1 MEGRWRAR
9 ERVWMRWKECWRLMG
24 SCGSRWSSFASM
36 RNENSKRKKEN
47 EGERE
52 AFSRLSERAELSRVG
67 TS

>member
-1 MEGRWRAR
+1 MEGRSRAR
-9 ERVWMRWKECWRLMG
+9 EREWRRWKEYWRVTE

-36 RNENSKRKKEN
+36 RNEKSKRKKEN